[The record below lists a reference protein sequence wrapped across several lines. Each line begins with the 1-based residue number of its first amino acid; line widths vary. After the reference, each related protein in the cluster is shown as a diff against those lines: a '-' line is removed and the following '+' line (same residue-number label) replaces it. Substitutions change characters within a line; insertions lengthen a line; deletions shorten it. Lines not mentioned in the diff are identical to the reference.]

1 MNKQAFTFLTLF
13 TLVLLLG
20 VYYVTLPADSVEFQM
35 DDLIA
40 SAEKSV
46 FEQYED
52 VKQQL
57 TEELKSKNEQ
67 VISSSST
74 SSEEKLEA
82 LENNAA
88 LDAAVQFE
96 AFVQQMLKEK
106 GIETSFVEKNDDIVR
121 IVLPKTEN
129 EQFTALQLMR
139 WVDEISDEHVLVEVS
154 FE

>member
-96 AFVQQMLKEK
+96 ALVQQMLKEK

-121 IVLPKTEN
+121 IVLPKKEN

>member
-82 LENNAA
+82 LENNAV

-96 AFVQQMLKEK
+96 ALVQQMLKEK

-129 EQFTALQLMR
+129 EQFTALQLIR

>member
-96 AFVQQMLKEK
+96 ALVQQMLKEK
-106 GIETSFVEKNDDIVR
+106 GIETSFVEKNDGIVR

>member
-20 VYYVTLPADSVEFQM
+20 VYYVTLPADSSFIQP

-40 SAEKSV
+40 SVEDTV

-52 VKQQL
+52 AKQQL
-57 TEELKSKNEQ
+57 NEELKQKNEQ

-74 SSEEKLEA
+74 TSDEKLEA
-82 LENNAA
+82 LQNNAV
-88 LDAAVQFE
+88 LDATAQFE
-96 AFVQQMLKEK
+96 AALKQMLKEH
-106 GIETSFVEKNDDIVR
+106 GIETCFVEKTDDVVR
-121 IVLPKTEN
+121 IVLPKSEN
-129 EQFTALQLMR
+129 EQMTALQLIR
-139 WVDEISDEHVLVEVS
+139 WVDQISDEEILVEVS

>member
-82 LENNAA
+82 LENNAV

-96 AFVQQMLKEK
+96 ALVQQMLKEK

-129 EQFTALQLMR
+129 EQLTALQLMR

>member
-1 MNKQAFTFLTLF
+1 
-13 TLVLLLG
+13 
-20 VYYVTLPADSVEFQM
+20 VTLPADSVEFQM

-82 LENNAA
+82 LENNAV

-96 AFVQQMLKEK
+96 ALVQQMLKEK

-129 EQFTALQLMR
+129 EQLTALQLMR

>member
-82 LENNAA
+82 LENNAV

-96 AFVQQMLKEK
+96 ALVQQMLKEK

-129 EQFTALQLMR
+129 EQFTAVQLMR

>member
-82 LENNAA
+82 LENNAV
-88 LDAAVQFE
+88 LDAAMQFE
-96 AFVQQMLKEK
+96 ALVQQMLKEK

>member
-82 LENNAA
+82 LENNAV

-96 AFVQQMLKEK
+96 ALVQQMLKEK